1 MSLNSECCLWYD
13 GKHGRRS
20 DSKISNQPVTF
31 ELNCI
36 GTSNS
41 NSNLEASQVPSI
53 KSVPNSLQLAT
64 GEVCDIDDIEVA
76 HIRFAYLCL
85 VLMLVSLFYVINVKN
100 FHRSLIIV
108 VRMTPLKQQ
117 ISPIP
122 FSIQKGDNT

>member
-1 MSLNSECCLWYD
+1 MVRQQTWQAQ
-13 GKHGRRS
+13 RF
-20 DSKISNQPVTF
+20 KIF
-31 ELNCI
+31 ESARHFRIELHRDVQFEFE
-36 GTSNS
+36 
-41 NSNLEASQVPSI
+41 SNLEASQVPSI

>member
-1 MSLNSECCLWYD
+1 M
-13 GKHGRRS
+13 
-20 DSKISNQPVTF
+20 
-31 ELNCI
+31 
-36 GTSNS
+36 
-41 NSNLEASQVPSI
+41 
-53 KSVPNSLQLAT
+53 PNSLQLAT